1 MPPLSGWR
9 ALVLAAG
16 AGRRFGG
23 AKLLALLDGVPVIR
37 RTVEAV
43 AAAGFEEPLVVA
55 GALGEEIGAAL
66 AGVECR
72 IVEATDW
79 HQGMAASIR
88 AGVSALSETGE
99 GAFLFLGDM
108 PLVPMGLS
116 LDLAALARQS
126 GYAARPRVNGR
137 PGHPVCFLNSALP
150 DLLHLAGDR
159 GAGEVLKGRPVAYLD
174 TADEGALLDIDDA
187 ASLALAESVWK
198 SRATSA
204 TTESAISRGAL
215 PKP

>member
-1 MPPLSGWR
+1 MPLAGWR
-9 ALVLAAG
+9 AIVLAAG

-23 AKLLALLDGVPVIR
+23 DKLLAPLAGVPVIR
-37 RTVEAV
+37 RTVDAV
-43 AAAGFEEPLVVA
+43 AAAGFDETLVVT

-66 AGVECR
+66 AGIDCR
-72 IVEATDW
+72 LVEARDW
-79 HQGMAASIR
+79 HQGIAASIR
-88 AGVSALSETGE
+88 AGVSALPEAGE

-108 PLVPMGLS
+108 PLVPMGLCS
-116 LDLAALARQS
+116 DLAAMARQS
-126 GYAARPRVNGR
+126 GYAARARVDGK
-137 PGHPVCFLNSALP
+137 PGHPVCFLRTALP
-150 DLLHLAGDR
+150 DLLELTGDR

-187 ASLALAESVWK
+187 ASLALVESAWK

-204 TTESAISRGAL
+204 TTDKAISRGAL

>member
-1 MPPLSGWR
+1 MALTGWS
-9 ALVLAAG
+9 AIVLAAG

-23 AKLLALLDGVPVIR
+23 GKLLVPLDGVPVIR

-43 AAAGFEEPLVVA
+43 ALAGFDETLVVT

-66 AGVECR
+66 AGIDCR
-72 IVEATDW
+72 LVAATDW

-88 AGVSALSETGE
+88 AGVSALSEAGE

-108 PLVPMGLS
+108 PLVPMGLCS
-116 LDLAALARQS
+116 DLAALARQV
-126 GYAARPRVNGR
+126 GYAARPRVNGK
-137 PGHPVCFLNSALP
+137 PGHPVCFLRPALP
-150 DLLHLAGDR
+150 VLLQLTGDR
-159 GAGEVLKGRPVAYLD
+159 GAGEVLKGRPVSYLD
-174 TADEGALLDIDDA
+174 TADEGALLDIDDKG
-187 ASLALAESVWK
+187 SLALVESAWK

-204 TTESAISRGAL
+204 TTESAMSRGAL